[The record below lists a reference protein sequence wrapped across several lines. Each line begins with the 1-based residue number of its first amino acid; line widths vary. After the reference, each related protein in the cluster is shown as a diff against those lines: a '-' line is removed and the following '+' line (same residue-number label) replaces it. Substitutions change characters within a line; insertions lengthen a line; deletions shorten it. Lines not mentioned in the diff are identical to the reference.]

1 MAFTEAEKR
10 QWHADREAGRSDDQV
25 EQGVSSAICGHCG
38 NPFRLSD
45 GVVTSEFALCD
56 VCNGD

>member
-10 QWHADREAGRSDDQV
+10 QWHARRRAGRTGGWHDEADARP
-25 EQGVSSAICGHCG
+25 ECGHCG
-38 NPFRLSD
+38 NPFVE
-45 GVVTSEFALCD
+45 GVVTPEFALCD